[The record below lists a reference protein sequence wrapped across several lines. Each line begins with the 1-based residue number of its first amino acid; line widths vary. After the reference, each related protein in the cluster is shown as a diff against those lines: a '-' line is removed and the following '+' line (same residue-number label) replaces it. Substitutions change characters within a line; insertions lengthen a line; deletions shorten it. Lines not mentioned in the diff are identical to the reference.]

1 MRIFLLVNYV
11 AMYFFFFLIFSN
23 LAVFFGLVLVF
34 FQNPMY
40 SILSLVGC
48 ILFSVM
54 ILFMYGI
61 EFMSFIYLV
70 VYIGAIAIL
79 FLFMIMMLNINS
91 INSLPNKSSTISLF
105 LYICIFFKSLN
116 FMFLINNNIFLF
128 YLDSLQRLFFIVNG
142 VNVSSNYCDT
152 SAIITFYRETV
163 PSFHT
168 FINDV
173 LLSLCDSEQAVQDFK
188 PIDFDFVNST
198 YISEKPITL
207 VENNFLEIQ
216 KSFTDNLADLL
227 VSGLDST
234 SELAGFCLLYN
245 IYILYF
251 ILAGFILLFAMLGS
265 ISLCIA
271 K

>member
-1 MRIFLLVNYV
+1 MLFLSLIVLNAHFNINYV

-91 INSLPNKSSTISLF
+91 INSLPNKSGTISFF
-105 LYICIFFKSLN
+105 LYICIFLKSLN
-116 FMFLINNNIFLF
+116 FMFLINKNIFLF
-128 YLDSLQRLFFIVNG
+128 YLDSLQRLFFIETAATIENAG
-142 VNVSSNYCDT
+142 V
-152 SAIITFYRETV
+152 TFVKY
-163 PSFHT
+163 
-168 FINDV
+168 
-173 LLSLCDSEQAVQDFK
+173 
-188 PIDFDFVNST
+188 
-198 YISEKPITL
+198 
-207 VENNFLEIQ
+207 NFLEIQ

-227 VSGLDST
+227 ISGLDST

-245 IYILYF
+245 VYTLYI
-251 ILAGFILLFAMLGS
+251 ILAGFILLLAMLGS

>member
-1 MRIFLLVNYV
+1 MRIFLPINNV

-105 LYICIFFKSLN
+105 LYICIFLKSLN

-142 VNVSSNYCDT
+142 VNVSSDYDKNPL
-152 SAIITFYRETV
+152 ITFYTETV
-163 PSFHT
+163 PSFNS
-168 FINDV
+168 FINDFR
-173 LLSLCDSEQAVQDFK
+173 LALCDSEQAVQDFK
-188 PIDFDFVNST
+188 PMDFAFVHST
-198 YISEKPITL
+198 YIPEKPITF
-207 VENNFLEIQ
+207 VEYNFLEIQ

-234 SELAGFCLLYN
+234 SELAGFCMLYN
-245 IYILYF
+245 IYIIYF

-265 ISLCIA
+265 ISLCIS